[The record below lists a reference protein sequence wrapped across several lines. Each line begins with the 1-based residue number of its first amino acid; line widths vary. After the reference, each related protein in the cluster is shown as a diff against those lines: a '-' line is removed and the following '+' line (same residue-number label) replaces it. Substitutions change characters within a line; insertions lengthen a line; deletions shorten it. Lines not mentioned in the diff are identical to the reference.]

1 MPYNT
6 QSICVMGLGYIG
18 LPTASVLATKGFS
31 VLGVDVKQSI
41 IDTINRGE
49 VHIVEPDLHRLVR
62 SAVDSKKLTAS
73 LEPQKADIFVIAVPT
88 PFVSEDN
95 QRRADLTYV
104 DDAVEKIAPFV
115 EQGNLV
121 VLESTSPVG
130 TTERIARRISE
141 LRPEL
146 LNENHDLEI
155 FVAHC
160 PERVL
165 PGKIL
170 QEIIENDRIV
180 GGIDEAST
188 QKAADFYR
196 TFVRGAVITT
206 TSRTA
211 EMAKLTENSFRDTN
225 IAFANELSMICDSLG
240 IDVWELI
247 QLANRHPRVN
257 ILNPGPGVGG
267 HCLAVDPWFIVSR
280 SPDKARLIR
289 TSREVNEYK
298 PHYVVEK
305 IKTCASRIKSPIIG
319 CLGLSYK
326 PNIDDLRES
335 PALEVTKSLVQDIP
349 EAKVIACEP
358 HISQDHLEGS
368 GIELINLEDL
378 FTQADIIVGLVPHD
392 HFRIISRSFLE
403 GKMVIDTCGMFR

>member
-1 MPYNT
+1 MSYNT

-73 LEPQKADIFVIAVPT
+73 LKPQKADIFVIAVPT

-146 LNENHDLEI
+146 LNENQDLEI

-206 TSRTA
+206 TS
-211 EMAKLTENSFRDTN
+211 
-225 IAFANELSMICDSLG
+225 
-240 IDVWELI
+240 
-247 QLANRHPRVN
+247 
-257 ILNPGPGVGG
+257 
-267 HCLAVDPWFIVSR
+267 
-280 SPDKARLIR
+280 
-289 TSREVNEYK
+289 
-298 PHYVVEK
+298 EK
-305 IKTCASRIKSPIIG
+305 W
-319 CLGLSYK
+319 L
-326 PNIDDLRES
+326 
-335 PALEVTKSLVQDIP
+335 
-349 EAKVIACEP
+349 
-358 HISQDHLEGS
+358 
-368 GIELINLEDL
+368 
-378 FTQADIIVGLVPHD
+378 
-392 HFRIISRSFLE
+392 
-403 GKMVIDTCGMFR
+403 